1 MMLQLL
7 VIVGSLF
14 VSALIACVPAA
25 IILRAAVWG
34 DNKMTG
40 GGDSPTAVPK
50 PSIGKAIRISFFT
63 LFYIF
68 IASYLGQLVILLA
81 MDWLQITGSC
91 RTPIGIVTSFLIS
104 VLIMAGMLRYYLP
117 TTFKPATRV
126 ALSWTLIISIISA
139 LLGLLLSVIIQ
150 YYIPFVPN
158 TSY

>member
-1 MMLQLL
+1 MLGLL
-7 VIVGSLF
+7 AIVGSLF
-14 VSALIACVPAA
+14 FSALIAGVPAA
-25 IILRAAVWG
+25 ILLRTAVWG

-50 PSIGKAIRISFFT
+50 PSIGKAIRISFFA

-126 ALSWTLIISIISA
+126 ALSWTLIISA
-139 LLGLLLSVIIQ
+139 LLGLLSVIIQ
-150 YYIPFVPN
+150 YYID